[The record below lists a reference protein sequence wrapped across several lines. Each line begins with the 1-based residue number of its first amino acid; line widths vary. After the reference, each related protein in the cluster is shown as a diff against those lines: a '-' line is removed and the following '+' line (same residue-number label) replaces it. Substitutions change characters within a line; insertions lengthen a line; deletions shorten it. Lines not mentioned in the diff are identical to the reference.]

1 MKRVLLLVTIASMLP
16 LSVAVAQTVNATI
29 VFEGHTIEIEP
40 EKGPVQGCITEVV
53 TTETLDSTTVA
64 TKGFI
69 AAFNTD
75 KWIVTGVFT
84 GSPNPGESGSHVED
98 CFHTAWDN

>member
-1 MKRVLLLVTIASMLP
+1 MKRVLFLVIAAVLVPFSI
-16 LSVAVAQTVNATI
+16 AVAQTVNPTV

-40 EKGPVQGCITEVV
+40 EKGPVQGCVTEVV
-53 TTETLDSTTVA
+53 TTETLDATTVA

-69 AAFNTD
+69 VAFNTD

-84 GSPNPGESGSHVED
+84 GSPSAGESGSHLED